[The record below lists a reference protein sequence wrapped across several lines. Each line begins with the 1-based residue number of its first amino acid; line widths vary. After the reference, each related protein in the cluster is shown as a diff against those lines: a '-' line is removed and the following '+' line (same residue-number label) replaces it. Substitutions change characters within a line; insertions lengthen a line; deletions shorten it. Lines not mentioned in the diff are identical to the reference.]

1 MATYARRIDDNQN
14 EIVKLFRKLGAKVLI
29 LSHVGRGCPDLLIMY
44 NKKLHLV
51 EVKDGSKPL
60 SAQKLTDDEQKF
72 IAIWSDVVTIVRC
85 ENDAIQLLKTMRG

>member
-1 MATYARRIDDNQN
+1 MTSYARRIDSNQN
-14 EIVKLFRKLGAKVLI
+14 EIVRLFRKLGAKVQI

-72 IAIWSDVVTIVRC
+72 ISIWSDVVTIVRC
-85 ENDAIQLLKTMRG
+85 QEDAILLLRSMRG